1 MMDRRISKAQ
11 LVLLAMALT
20 AIPLAAVTSQAL
32 RLSTGARVTLPAQI
46 VSAQNDSLVPMA
58 KVQTSLSTL
67 SLDTLSGDNGFNE
80 GDTAYVYLSRSYDYV
95 YPFAIF
101 RRLPAASPEDVDDIV
116 HLRGKVDFVRGDDI
130 GLIFDFNTVS
140 PPQAFLAHISREPST
155 PVRIDL
161 AVSADGRASVA
172 AFHAGSKIYGQRVM
186 TKSVLDGRSIIMAN
200 SAPPT

>member
-11 LVLLAMALT
+11 LALLAIALT
-20 AIPLAAVTSQAL
+20 TIPLAAVTSQAL

-46 VSAQNDSLVPMA
+46 LSAQNDSLVPMA
-58 KVQTSLSTL
+58 KVQTPLSTL

-80 GDTAYVYLSRSYDYV
+80 GDTAYVYLSRSHDYV

-101 RRLPAASPEDVDDIV
+101 RRLPSANTQDADDTV
-116 HLRGKVDFVRGDDI
+116 HLRGKVDYVRGDDI
-130 GLIFDFNTVS
+130 GLIFDFDTVS

-161 AVSADGRASVA
+161 SVSSDGRVSVSS
-172 AFHAGSKIYGQRVM
+172 FHAGPKTYDQRVM
-186 TKSVLDGRSIIMAN
+186 TKSVLEGRSITMAKT
-200 SAPPT
+200 APPT